1 LAQLRTVLPQIDR
14 RTVEHWRQW
23 WEEHFVASAFWKGA
37 QARLSPPLR
46 PAPLLLGLCERFS
59 IDTPE
64 GLGKLLRW
72 LAPITT
78 VSGVAEVAM

>member
-1 LAQLRTVLPQIDR
+1 LAQLRRALPPIDR
-14 RTVEHWRQW
+14 RTVERWRQW
-23 WEEHFVASAFWKGA
+23 WEEHFVASAFWKVA
-37 QARLSPPLR
+37 QARLSPPLG
-46 PAPLLLGLCERFS
+46 PAHLPLGLCERFP

-78 VSGVAEVAM
+78 VSAVAEVVM